1 MGRESRFER
10 QPNDWYPTD
19 RRALAYLLPHLRP
32 GTRFVEP
39 CAGDGRLVTWLEL
52 EGHRCEG
59 ALDIAPRVRWV
70 RQADALLITQ
80 LPKGVI
86 IITNPP
92 FDRPLLHA
100 MIILFVGLAGSCWL
114 LIDAPWAQTGQ
125 ARPFLRQCTDIVA
138 AGRMKMFEG
147 TRDGGKKDHI
157 WCRFTAAADGGPG
170 HAGPA
175 GGGPRFWALGELP
188 A

>member
-1 MGRESRFER
+1 MGRESRFDR

-19 RRALAYLLPHLRP
+19 RRALAHLLPHLQPR
-32 GTRFVEP
+32 TRFVEP
-39 CAGDGRLVTWLEL
+39 CAGDGRLVRWLE
-52 EGHRCEG
+52 EAGHLCEG
-59 ALDIAPRVRWV
+59 ALDVSPRVPWV
-70 RQADALLITQ
+70 RQADALAI
-80 LPKGVI
+80 PAIPAGAI
-86 IITNPP
+86 FITNPP

-100 MIILFVGLAGSCWL
+100 MITLFVGLAGGCWL

-147 TRDGGKKDHI
+147 TKSGGKKDHI
-157 WCRFTAAADGGPG
+157 WCRFSAD
-170 HAGPA
+170 ARM
-175 GGGPRFWALGELP
+175 GGPRFWALGEVP